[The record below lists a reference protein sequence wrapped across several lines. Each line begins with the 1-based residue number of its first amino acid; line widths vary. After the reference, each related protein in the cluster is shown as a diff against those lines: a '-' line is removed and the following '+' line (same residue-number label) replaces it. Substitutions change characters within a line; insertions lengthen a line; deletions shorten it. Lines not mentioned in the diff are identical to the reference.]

1 MPSFVNPIH
10 TNANAL
16 NSGTKNEVKDTK
28 NAPKSASKDFNKILN
43 QKISKDK
50 TAPKE
55 NPNALKATPKD
66 AKEDAK
72 ELEKTPTPHHQHA
85 QNLAKDQQAPTLKD
99 LLNHKKTTASH
110 EAQHETHEPTLKD
123 LLNHKKTT
131 ASHEAQHETHEMH
144 ETNPKTPNETL
155 NKNEKKPNGVASN
168 AHQANLTNK
177 NPLTPT
183 NHANNAIKNPTAP
196 THNAKEPKTLKDIH
210 ALSQKHDL
218 NASNIQV
225 GTPLEKKETPLNA
238 SDQLALKTT
247 QTSINHTLAKNDSK
261 NTANLSSVLQSL
273 EKKESHNKERTTPPS
288 NEKKTPPLREAL
300 QMNAIKRD
308 KTLSKKKPEKTPT
321 KTQTTAATPENAP
334 KIPLKTPPLMPLIGA
349 NPPNDNAPTPL
360 EKEEKAKEVS
370 ENKEKTKESNNSA
383 QSAQNAQASDKTSE
397 NKSAAPKETIKH
409 FTQQLKQEI
418 QEYKPPMSR
427 ISMDLFPK
435 ELGKVEVTIQK
446 VGKNLKVSVISHN
459 NSLQTFLDNQ
469 QDLKNSLNALGFE
482 GVDLSFSQD
491 SSKEQPK
498 EPLREPFKEQ
508 ESTPLKENALKS
520 YQENTDNENKE
531 TSMQITLYA

>member
-1 MPSFVNPIH
+1 MPSPVNPLH

-16 NSGTKNEVKDTK
+16 NGGAKNEVKDAK
-28 NAPKSASKDFNKILN
+28 NAPKSASKDFSKILN

-66 AKEDAK
+66 AKA
-72 ELEKTPTPHHQHA
+72 LEKTPTLPHQHA
-85 QNLAKDQQAPTLKD
+85 QNSAKNQQAPTLKNW
-99 LLNHKKTTASH
+99 LNHKTAPHKSQH
-110 EAQHETHEPTLKD
+110 EAQHETHE
-123 LLNHKKTT
+123 
-131 ASHEAQHETHEMH
+131 AFETD
-144 ETNPKTPNETL
+144 PKNPNETL
-155 NKNEKKPNGVASN
+155 NKNEKKPNEVASN
-168 AHQANLTNK
+168 AHQTNLPNK
-177 NPLTPT
+177 NPITP
-183 NHANNAIKNPTAP
+183 NHANNAIKNPTTP
-196 THNAKEPKTLKDIH
+196 THNAKDPKTLKDIQT
-210 ALSQKHDL
+210 LSQKHDL
-218 NASNIQV
+218 NASNIQAAAL
-225 GTPLEKKETPLNA
+225 LEKKETPLST
-238 SDQLALKTT
+238 SDHLALKAT
-247 QTSINHTLAKNDSK
+247 QTPTNHTLAKNDTK

-273 EKKESHNKERTTPPS
+273 EKKEPLNKEHANPQN
-288 NEKKTPPLREAL
+288 NEKKTPPLKEAL

-321 KTQTTAATPENAP
+321 KTQAKNQTTAPSATPENAP

-349 NPPNDNAPTPL
+349 NPPNDNIPTPL
-360 EKEEKAKEVS
+360 EKEEKTKEIS
-370 ENKEKTKESNNSA
+370 DNKEKAKETSNSV
-383 QSAQNAQASDKTSE
+383 QSAQNTQASDKTSD
-397 NKSAAPKETIKH
+397 NKSTAPKETIKH

-418 QEYKPPMSR
+418 QEYKPPMSK

-491 SSKEQPK
+491 SSKEQQAPK
-498 EPLREPFKEQ
+498 DQPKEPFKEQ
-508 ESTPLKENALKS
+508 ELTPLKESALKS
-520 YQENTDNENKE
+520 YQENTDHENQE

>member
-1 MPSFVNPIH
+1 MPSPVNPIH

-16 NSGTKNEVKDTK
+16 NSGAKNEVKDAK
-28 NAPKSASKDFNKILN
+28 NAPKSASKDFSKILN

-72 ELEKTPTPHHQHA
+72 TLEKTPTLPHQHA
-85 QNLAKDQQAPTLKD
+85 QNPAKDQQAPTLKD
-99 LLNHKKTTASH
+99 WLNHQKTTASH
-110 EAQHETHEPTLKD
+110 ETQHETHEA
-123 LLNHKKTT
+123 N
-131 ASHEAQHETHEMH
+131 

-155 NKNEKKPNGVASN
+155 NKNEKKPNEVISN
-168 AHQANLTNK
+168 AHQTNLPNK

-183 NHANNAIKNPTAP
+183 NHANNAIKTSTTP
-196 THNAKEPKTLKDIH
+196 THNAKEPKTLKDIQ

-218 NASNIQV
+218 NASNIQAAT
-225 GTPLEKKETPLNA
+225 TPENKTPLNA
-238 SDQLALKTT
+238 SDQFALKTT
-247 QTSINHTLAKNDSK
+247 QTPINNTLAKNDAK

-273 EKKESHNKERTTPPS
+273 EKKDPHNKEHANPLN
-288 NEKKTPPLREAL
+288 NEKKTPPLKEAL

-308 KTLSKKKPEKTPT
+308 KTLSKKKLE
-321 KTQTTAATPENAP
+321 KTQTKAQTTAPNATPKNPP

-360 EKEEKAKEVS
+360 EKEEKTKEAS
-370 ENKEKTKESNNSA
+370 ENKEKTKESTNST
-383 QSAQNAQASDKTSE
+383 QSAQNAQSSDKTSD
-397 NKSAAPKETIKH
+397 NKSVTPKETIKH

-498 EPLREPFKEQ
+498 EQLREPFKEQ
-508 ESTPLKENALKS
+508 ELTPLKENALKS
-520 YQENTDNENKE
+520 YQENTDNENQE

>member
-1 MPSFVNPIH
+1 MPSPVNPLH

-16 NSGTKNEVKDTK
+16 NSGAKNEVKDAK
-28 NAPKSASKDFNKILN
+28 NAPKSASKDFSKILN

-50 TAPKE
+50 TASKE
-55 NPNALKATPKD
+55 SPNHSALKATPKD
-66 AKEDAK
+66 AKA
-72 ELEKTPTPHHQHA
+72 LEKIPTLPHQHA

-99 LLNHKKTTASH
+99 WLNHKTAPHKSQH
-110 EAQHETHEPTLKD
+110 EAQHETHEA
-123 LLNHKKTT
+123 N
-131 ASHEAQHETHEMH
+131 
-144 ETNPKTPNETL
+144 ETNPKIPNETL
-155 NKNEKKPNGVASN
+155 NKNEKKPNGVTSN
-168 AHQANLTNK
+168 AHQTNLASK

-183 NHANNAIKNPTAP
+183 NHANNAIKNPTTP
-196 THNAKEPKTLKDIH
+196 THNAKESKTLKDIQT
-210 ALSQKHDL
+210 LSQKHDL
-218 NASNIQV
+218 NASNIQATT
-225 GTPLEKKETPLNA
+225 TPENKTPLNA
-238 SDQLALKTT
+238 SDHLALKTT
-247 QTSINHTLAKNDSK
+247 QTSINHTLAKNDAK

-273 EKKESHNKERTTPPS
+273 EKKEPPNKERANPLN
-288 NEKKTPPLREAL
+288 NEKKTPPLKEAL
-300 QMNAIKRD
+300 PMNAIKRD
-308 KTLSKKKPEKTPT
+308 KTLSKKKPEKA
-321 KTQTTAATPENAP
+321 QTTAQTTAPSIAPENAP

-349 NPPNDNAPTPL
+349 NPPPNDNPPTLL
-360 EKEEKAKEVS
+360 EKEETTKEAS
-370 ENKEKTKESNNSA
+370 DNKEKTKETNNSA

-397 NKSAAPKETIKH
+397 NKSIAPKETIKH

-435 ELGKVEVTIQK
+435 ELGKVEVIIQK

-491 SSKEQPK
+491 SSKEQQAPK
-498 EPLREPFKEQ
+498 EQLREPFKEQ
-508 ESTPLKENALKS
+508 ESSPLKENALKS
-520 YQENTDNENKE
+520 YQENTDHENQE

>member
-1 MPSFVNPIH
+1 MPSLVNPIH

-16 NSGTKNEVKDTK
+16 NSGAKNEVKDTK
-28 NAPKSASKDFNKILN
+28 NAPKSASKDFSKILN

-50 TAPKE
+50 TTPKE
-55 NPNALKATPKD
+55 NPSALKDVPKD
-66 AKEDAK
+66 AKA
-72 ELEKTPTPHHQHA
+72 LEKTPTLNHQHA

-99 LLNHKKTTASH
+99 LLNHQKTTAEH
-110 EAQHETHEPTLKD
+110 ETQHETHEA
-123 LLNHKKTT
+123 N
-131 ASHEAQHETHEMH
+131 

-155 NKNEKKPNGVASN
+155 NKNEKKPNEVASN
-168 AHQANLTNK
+168 AHQTNLPNK
-177 NPLTPT
+177 NPITPT
-183 NHANNAIKNPTAP
+183 NRANNANTTQKPTTP
-196 THNAKEPKTLKDIH
+196 THNAKDPKTLKDIQT
-210 ALSQKHDL
+210 LSQKHDL
-218 NASNIQV
+218 NASNIQAAT
-225 GTPLEKKETPLNA
+225 TPENKNPLNA

-247 QTSINHTLAKNDSK
+247 QTPINHTLAKNDAK

-273 EKKESHNKERTTPPS
+273 EKKEPQNKEHTNPPN
-288 NEKKTPPLREAL
+288 NEKKTPPLKEAL

-308 KTLSKKKPEKTPT
+308 KTLSKKKSEKTPT
-321 KTQTTAATPENAP
+321 KAQTTAPSIAPENAP

-360 EKEEKAKEVS
+360 EKEETTKEAS
-370 ENKEKTKESNNSA
+370 DNKEKTKESTNSA
-383 QSAQNAQASDKTSE
+383 QSAQNAQASDKASE
-397 NKSAAPKETIKH
+397 NKSVTPKETIKH

-435 ELGKVEVTIQK
+435 ELGKVEVIIQK

-498 EPLREPFKEQ
+498 EPFKEPFKEQ
-508 ESTPLKENALKS
+508 ELTPLKENALKS

>member
-1 MPSFVNPIH
+1 MPSPINPIH
-10 TNANAL
+10 TNASANANASTL
-16 NSGTKNEVKDTK
+16 INSGAKNEDTK
-28 NAPKSASKDFNKILN
+28 NAPKSASKDFSKILN

-55 NPNALKATPKD
+55 NPNALKATPKN
-66 AKEDAK
+66 AKA
-72 ELEKTPTPHHQHA
+72 LEKTPTPQPPHA
-85 QNLAKDQQAPTLKD
+85 QNPAKDQQAPTLKD
-99 LLNHKKTTASH
+99 LLNHQKTIASH
-110 EAQHETHEPTLKD
+110 EYQHEK
-123 LLNHKKTT
+123 N
-131 ASHEAQHETHEMH
+131 H

-155 NKNEKKPNGVASN
+155 NKNEKKPNEVTSS
-168 AHQANLTNK
+168 AHQTNLTNK

-183 NHANNAIKNPTAP
+183 NHANNDIKTPTAP
-196 THNAKEPKTLKDIH
+196 THNAKESKTLKDIKT
-210 ALSQKHDL
+210 LSQKHDL
-218 NASNIQV
+218 NASNIQATT
-225 GTPLEKKETPLNA
+225 TPENKTPLNA
-238 SDQLALKTT
+238 SDHLALKTT
-247 QTSINHTLAKNDSK
+247 QTPTNHTLAKNDAK

-273 EKKESHNKERTTPPS
+273 EKKESPNKEHTIPPN
-288 NEKKTPPLREAL
+288 NEKKTPPLKEAL

-308 KTLSKKKPEKTPT
+308 KTLSKKKPEKTPIHA
-321 KTQTTAATPENAP
+321 KTQTTAPSVAPENAP

-349 NPPNDNAPTPL
+349 NPPPNDNIPTLL
-360 EKEEKAKEVS
+360 EKEETTKEAS
-370 ENKEKTKESNNSA
+370 DNKEKTKESNNST

-397 NKSAAPKETIKH
+397 NKSTAPKETIKH

-435 ELGKVEVTIQK
+435 ELGKVEVVIQK

-491 SSKEQPK
+491 SSKEQQAPK
-498 EPLREPFKEQ
+498 DQPKEPFKEQ
-508 ESTPLKENALKS
+508 ELTPLKENALKS
-520 YQENTDNENKE
+520 YQENTDNDNQE

>member
-1 MPSFVNPIH
+1 MPSPINPIH
-10 TNANAL
+10 TSTNAL
-16 NSGTKNEVKDTK
+16 NSGAKNEDTK
-28 NAPKSASKDFNKILN
+28 NAPKSASKDFSKILN

-55 NPNALKATPKD
+55 NPSALKATPKNSKEG
-66 AKEDAK
+66 AKENAK
-72 ELEKTPTPHHQHA
+72 VLEKTPTPHHQHA
-85 QNLAKDQQAPTLKD
+85 QNPAKDQQAPLKD
-99 LLNHKKTTASH
+99 WLNHKKTTASH
-110 EAQHETHEPTLKD
+110 EAQHETHE
-123 LLNHKKTT
+123 
-131 ASHEAQHETHEMH
+131 H

-155 NKNEKKPNGVASN
+155 NKNEKKPNRVTSN
-168 AHQANLTNK
+168 AHQTNLTNK

-183 NHANNAIKNPTAP
+183 NHANNAIKNPTTP
-196 THNAKEPKTLKDIH
+196 THNAKEPKTLKDIQT
-210 ALSQKHDL
+210 LSQKHDL
-218 NASNIQV
+218 NANNIQATT
-225 GTPLEKKETPLNA
+225 TPENKTPLNA

-247 QTSINHTLAKNDSK
+247 QTPINHTLAKNDAK

-273 EKKESHNKERTTPPS
+273 EKKESHNKEHATPS
-288 NEKKTPPLREAL
+288 HNEKKTPPLKEAL
-300 QMNAIKRD
+300 EMNAIKRD
-308 KTLSKKKPEKTPT
+308 KTLSKKKSEKTPT
-321 KTQTTAATPENAP
+321 KAQTTAPSIVPENAP

-349 NPPNDNAPTPL
+349 NPPPNDNPPTLL
-360 EKEEKAKEVS
+360 EKEEKTQEIS
-370 ENKEKTKESNNSA
+370 DNKEKTKESSNST

-397 NKSAAPKETIKH
+397 NKSVTPKETIKH

-435 ELGKVEVTIQK
+435 ELGKVEVIIQK

-498 EPLREPFKEQ
+498 EQPRELFKEQ

-520 YQENTDNENKE
+520 YQENTDHENQE

>member
-1 MPSFVNPIH
+1 MPSPVNPIH

-16 NSGTKNEVKDTK
+16 NSGAKNEDTK
-28 NAPKSASKDFNKILN
+28 NAPKSASKDFSKILN

-55 NPNALKATPKD
+55 SPNPNALKATPKD

-72 ELEKTPTPHHQHA
+72 ALEKTLPHQHA
-85 QNLAKDQQAPTLKD
+85 QNPAKNQQAPTLKD
-99 LLNHKKTTASH
+99 WLNPKTTAPH
-110 EAQHETHEPTLKD
+110 EAQ
-123 LLNHKKTT
+123 
-131 ASHEAQHETHEMH
+131 H

-155 NKNEKKPNGVASN
+155 NKNEKKPNEVTSN
-168 AHQANLTNK
+168 AHQTNLPNK
-177 NPLTPT
+177 NPITPT
-183 NHANNAIKNPTAP
+183 NHANNAIKTPTAP
-196 THNAKEPKTLKDIH
+196 THNAKDPKTLKDIQT
-210 ALSQKHDL
+210 LSQKHDL
-218 NASNIQV
+218 NANNIQAAT
-225 GTPLEKKETPLNA
+225 TPENKTPLNA
-238 SDQLALKTT
+238 SDHLALKTT
-247 QTSINHTLAKNDSK
+247 QTPINHTLAKNDAK

-273 EKKESHNKERTTPPS
+273 EKKEPHNKEHATPQN
-288 NEKKTPPLREAL
+288 NEKKTPPLKEAL

-321 KTQTTAATPENAP
+321 KTQITAPSIAPENAP
-334 KIPLKTPPLMPLIGA
+334 KISLKTPPLMPLIGA
-349 NPPNDNAPTPL
+349 NPPPNDNIPTPL
-360 EKEEKAKEVS
+360 EKEETTKEAS
-370 ENKEKTKESNNSA
+370 DNKEKTKESSNSA
-383 QSAQNAQASDKTSE
+383 QNAQNAQASDKTSE
-397 NKSAAPKETIKH
+397 NKSIAPKETIKH

-418 QEYKPPMSR
+418 QEYKPPMSK

-435 ELGKVEVTIQK
+435 ELGKVEVIIQK

-491 SSKEQPK
+491 SSKEQQAPK
-498 EPLREPFKEQ
+498 DQPKEPFKEQ
-508 ESTPLKENALKS
+508 ELTPLKENALKS
-520 YQENTDNENKE
+520 YQENTDNEHKE

>member
-1 MPSFVNPIH
+1 MPSPINPIH
-10 TNANAL
+10 TNASANANAL
-16 NSGTKNEVKDTK
+16 NSGAKKEDTK
-28 NAPKSASKDFNKILN
+28 NAPKSTSKDFSKILN

-55 NPNALKATPKD
+55 DPNALKATPKD
-66 AKEDAK
+66 AKA
-72 ELEKTPTPHHQHA
+72 LEKTPTLQPQHA
-85 QNLAKDQQAPTLKD
+85 QNPAKDQQAPTLKD
-99 LLNHKKTTASH
+99 WLNHQKTTASH
-110 EAQHETHEPTLKD
+110 EAQHEK
-123 LLNHKKTT
+123 N
-131 ASHEAQHETHEMH
+131 H

-155 NKNEKKPNGVASN
+155 NKNEKKPNGVTSN

-177 NPLTPT
+177 NPITPT

-196 THNAKEPKTLKDIH
+196 TDTKKEPKTLKDIQT
-210 ALSQKHDL
+210 LSQKHDL
-218 NASNIQV
+218 NASNIQAA
-225 GTPLEKKETPLNA
+225 TILENKTPLNA

-247 QTSINHTLAKNDSK
+247 QTSINHTLAKNDAK

-273 EKKESHNKERTTPPS
+273 DKKEPHNKEHTIPQN
-288 NEKKTPPLREAL
+288 NEKKTPPLKEAL

-308 KTLSKKKPEKTPT
+308 KTLSKKKPEKTQT
-321 KTQTTAATPENAP
+321 KTQTTAPSIAPENAL

-349 NPPNDNAPTPL
+349 NPPPNDNAPTPL
-360 EKEEKAKEVS
+360 EKEETTKEAS
-370 ENKEKTKESNNSA
+370 DNKEKTKESSNSA
-383 QSAQNAQASDKTSE
+383 QNAQNAQASDKTSE
-397 NKSAAPKETIKH
+397 NKSVTPKETIKH

-435 ELGKVEVTIQK
+435 ELGKVEVVIQK

-491 SSKEQPK
+491 SSKEQEK
-498 EPLREPFKEQ
+498 EQLRELFKEQ

-520 YQENTDNENKE
+520 YQENTDNEHKE

>member
-1 MPSFVNPIH
+1 MPSPVNPIH

-16 NSGTKNEVKDTK
+16 NSGAKNEVKDAK
-28 NAPKSASKDFNKILN
+28 NAPKSASKDFSKILN

-55 NPNALKATPKD
+55 NPNALKATPQD
-66 AKEDAK
+66 AKENAK
-72 ELEKTPTPHHQHA
+72 ALEKTPTLNHQHA
-85 QNLAKDQQAPTLKD
+85 QNPAKDQQAPTLKD
-99 LLNHKKTTASH
+99 WLNHKKTTASH
-110 EAQHETHEPTLKD
+110 EAQHETHEA
-123 LLNHKKTT
+123 N
-131 ASHEAQHETHEMH
+131 

-155 NKNEKKPNGVASN
+155 NKNGKKPNEVTSS
-168 AHQANLTNK
+168 AHQTNLPNK
-177 NPLTPT
+177 NPITP
-183 NHANNAIKNPTAP
+183 NHANNTIKTQTTP
-196 THNAKEPKTLKDIH
+196 THNAKDPKTLKDIQT
-210 ALSQKHDL
+210 LSQRHDL
-218 NASNIQV
+218 NASNIQAAT
-225 GTPLEKKETPLNA
+225 TPENKNPLNA

-247 QTSINHTLAKNDSK
+247 QTPTNHTLAKNDAK

-273 EKKESHNKERTTPPS
+273 EKKESPNKEHATPS
-288 NEKKTPPLREAL
+288 HNEKKTPPLKEAL
-300 QMNAIKRD
+300 EMNAIKRD
-308 KTLSKKKPEKTPT
+308 KTLSKKKSEKTPT
-321 KTQTTAATPENAP
+321 KTQTTAPSITPENAP

-349 NPPNDNAPTPL
+349 NPPPNDNIPTPL
-360 EKEEKAKEVS
+360 EKEEKTQEIS
-370 ENKEKTKESNNSA
+370 ENKEKTKETNS
-383 QSAQNAQASDKTSE
+383 SAQNAQNTQASDKTSE
-397 NKSAAPKETIKH
+397 NKSVTPKETIKH

-435 ELGKVEVTIQK
+435 ELGKVEVIIQK

-498 EPLREPFKEQ
+498 EQLRELFKEQ

-520 YQENTDNENKE
+520 YQENTDNENQE

>member
-1 MPSFVNPIH
+1 MPSPINPIH

-16 NSGTKNEVKDTK
+16 NSGAKNEVKDTK
-28 NAPKSASKDFNKILN
+28 NAPKSASKDFSKILN

-50 TAPKE
+50 TASKE
-55 NPNALKATPKD
+55 NPSTLKAMPKD
-66 AKEDAK
+66 AKA
-72 ELEKTPTPHHQHA
+72 LEKTPTLNHQHA

-99 LLNHKKTTASH
+99 LLNHPKTHPTA
-110 EAQHETHEPTLKD
+110 EHETHEA
-123 LLNHKKTT
+123 N
-131 ASHEAQHETHEMH
+131 

-155 NKNEKKPNGVASN
+155 NKNEKKPNEALSN
-168 AHQANLTNK
+168 AHQTNLPNK
-177 NPLTPT
+177 NPITPT
-183 NHANNAIKNPTAP
+183 NHTNNANKTPTTP
-196 THNAKEPKTLKDIH
+196 THNAKDPKTLKDIQT
-210 ALSQKHDL
+210 LSQKHDL
-218 NASNIQV
+218 NASNIQAAAL
-225 GTPLEKKETPLNA
+225 LEKKETPLSA

-247 QTSINHTLAKNDSK
+247 QASINHTLAKNDAK

-273 EKKESHNKERTTPPS
+273 EKKEPQNKERANPQNS
-288 NEKKTPPLREAL
+288 EKKTPPLKEAL

-308 KTLSKKKPEKTPT
+308 KTLSKKNSEKTPT
-321 KTQTTAATPENAP
+321 HAKTQTTALSVAPENAP

-349 NPPNDNAPTPL
+349 NPPPNNNAPTPL
-360 EKEEKAKEVS
+360 EKEEKTKEIS
-370 ENKEKTKESNNSA
+370 DNKEKAKETNNSA
-383 QSAQNAQASDKTSE
+383 QSVQNTQASDKTSD
-397 NKSAAPKETIKH
+397 NKSIAPKETIKH
-409 FTQQLKQEI
+409 FAQQLKQEI

-491 SSKEQPK
+491 SSKEQQAPK
-498 EPLREPFKEQ
+498 DQPKEPFKEQ
-508 ESTPLKENALKS
+508 ELTPLKESVLKS
-520 YQENTDNENKE
+520 YQENTDHENQE

>member
-10 TNANAL
+10 TNANANASTL
-16 NSGTKNEVKDTK
+16 INSGAKNEVKDTK
-28 NAPKSASKDFNKILN
+28 NAPKSASKDFSKILN

-50 TAPKE
+50 SAPKE
-55 NPNALKATPKD
+55 NPSALKATPK
-66 AKEDAK
+66 DAK

-110 EAQHETHEPTLKD
+110 EAQHEI
-123 LLNHKKTT
+123 HKN
-131 ASHEAQHETHEMH
+131 H

-155 NKNEKKPNGVASN
+155 NKNEKKPNGVTSN
-168 AHQANLTNK
+168 AHQTNLTNK

-183 NHANNAIKNPTAP
+183 NHANHAIKNPTAP
-196 THNAKEPKTLKDIH
+196 IHNAKEPKTLKDIH

-273 EKKESHNKERTTPPS
+273 EKKEPQNKERATPPS

-321 KTQTTAATPENAP
+321 KTQTTAQAATPENAP

-349 NPPNDNAPTPL
+349 NPPNDNAPTLL
-360 EKEEKAKEVS
+360 EKEEKTKEVS
-370 ENKEKTKESNNSA
+370 ENKEKTKESTNST
-383 QSAQNAQASDKTSE
+383 QSAQNTQASDKTSE

-498 EPLREPFKEQ
+498 EQLRESFKEQ

-520 YQENTDNENKE
+520 YQENTDSENKE

>member
-1 MPSFVNPIH
+1 MPSPINPIH
-10 TNANAL
+10 TNANTNAL
-16 NSGTKNEVKDTK
+16 NSGAKNEVKEAK
-28 NAPKSASKDFNKILN
+28 NAPKSASKDFSEILN

-50 TAPKE
+50 SAPKE
-55 NPNALKATPKD
+55 NPNALKATPKNSKEG
-66 AKEDAK
+66 AKA
-72 ELEKTPTPHHQHA
+72 LEKTPTPHHQHA
-85 QNLAKDQQAPTLKD
+85 QNPAKDQQAPTLKD

-110 EAQHETHEPTLKD
+110 EAQHETHE
-123 LLNHKKTT
+123 N
-131 ASHEAQHETHEMH
+131 H

-155 NKNEKKPNGVASN
+155 SKNEKKPNGVISS

-196 THNAKEPKTLKDIH
+196 THNAKEPKTLKDIQT
-210 ALSQKHDL
+210 LSQKHDL
-218 NASNIQV
+218 NASNIQATT
-225 GTPLEKKETPLNA
+225 TPENKTPLNA
-238 SDQLALKTT
+238 SDQLALNTT
-247 QTSINHTLAKNDSK
+247 QTSINHTLAKNDAK

-308 KTLSKKKPEKTPT
+308 KTLSRKKPEKTPT
-321 KTQTTAATPENAP
+321 KTQTTAQAVTPENAP

-349 NPPNDNAPTPL
+349 NPPNDNTPTLL

-370 ENKEKTKESNNSA
+370 ENKEKTKESTNST
-383 QSAQNAQASDKTSE
+383 QNAQNTQASDKASE

-498 EPLREPFKEQ
+498 EQLKEPFKEQ

-520 YQENTDNENKE
+520 YQENTDSENKE

>member
-1 MPSFVNPIH
+1 MPSPINPIH
-10 TNANAL
+10 TNANASAL
-16 NSGTKNEVKDTK
+16 NSGAKNEVKDTK
-28 NAPKSASKDFNKILN
+28 NAPKSASKDFSKILN

-55 NPNALKATPKD
+55 NSNALKATPKD
-66 AKEDAK
+66 AKENAK

-85 QNLAKDQQAPTLKD
+85 QNLVKDQQAPTLKD

-110 EAQHETHEPTLKD
+110 EAQHEI
-123 LLNHKKTT
+123 HKN
-131 ASHEAQHETHEMH
+131 H

-155 NKNEKKPNGVASN
+155 NKNEKKPNGVISS

-183 NHANNAIKNPTAP
+183 NHAIKNPTAP
-196 THNAKEPKTLKDIH
+196 THNAKESKTLKDIQT
-210 ALSQKHDL
+210 LSQKHDL
-218 NASNIQV
+218 NASNIQA
-225 GTPLEKKETPLNA
+225 TAPLEKKETPLSA
-238 SDQLALKTT
+238 SNQLALKTT

-308 KTLSKKKPEKTPT
+308 KTLSKKKSEKTPIHA
-321 KTQTTAATPENAP
+321 KAQTTAQAATPENAP
-334 KIPLKTPPLMPLIGA
+334 KIPLKTPPLMPLIGV

-360 EKEEKAKEVS
+360 EKEEKTKEVS
-370 ENKEKTKESNNSA
+370 ENKEKTKESTNSA
-383 QSAQNAQASDKTSE
+383 QSAQNAQASDKASE

-498 EPLREPFKEQ
+498 EQLREPFKEQ

>member
-1 MPSFVNPIH
+1 MPSPVNPIH
-10 TNANAL
+10 TNASANASTL
-16 NSGTKNEVKDTK
+16 IINSGAKNEDTK
-28 NAPKSASKDFNKILN
+28 NAPKSASKDFSKILN

-55 NPNALKATPKD
+55 NPNALKATPKNSKEG

-72 ELEKTPTPHHQHA
+72 ALEKTPTLPHQHA

-110 EAQHETHEPTLKD
+110 EAQHE
-123 LLNHKKTT
+123 N
-131 ASHEAQHETHEMH
+131 H

-155 NKNEKKPNGVASN
+155 NKNEKKPNGVTSN
-168 AHQANLTNK
+168 AHQTNLTNK
-177 NPLTPT
+177 NPITPT
-183 NHANNAIKNPTAP
+183 NHAIKNPTTP
-196 THNAKEPKTLKDIH
+196 THNAKESKTLKDIQT
-210 ALSQKHDL
+210 LSQKHDL
-218 NASNIQV
+218 NASNIQA
-225 GTPLEKKETPLNA
+225 TAPLEKKETPLNA
-238 SDQLALKTT
+238 GDQLALKTT
-247 QTSINHTLAKNDSK
+247 QTPINNTLAKNDAK

-273 EKKESHNKERTTPPS
+273 EKKESPNKEHANPLN
-288 NEKKTPPLREAL
+288 NEKKTPPLKEAL

-308 KTLSKKKPEKTPT
+308 KTLSKRKSEKTPIHA
-321 KTQTTAATPENAP
+321 KAQTTAPSIAPENAP
-334 KIPLKTPPLMPLIGA
+334 KIPLKTPPLMPLTGA
-349 NPPNDNAPTPL
+349 NPPPNDNSPTPL
-360 EKEEKAKEVS
+360 EREETTKEAS
-370 ENKEKTKESNNSA
+370 DNKEKTKESNNSA

-397 NKSAAPKETIKH
+397 NKSVTPKETIKH

-435 ELGKVEVTIQK
+435 ELGKVEVIIQK

-491 SSKEQPK
+491 SSKEQQAPKDQPK
-498 EPLREPFKEQ
+498 ELFKEQ
-508 ESTPLKENALKS
+508 ESSPLKENALKS
-520 YQENTDNENKE
+520 YQENTDHENQE

>member
-1 MPSFVNPIH
+1 MPSPINPIH
-10 TNANAL
+10 TNASANTNAL
-16 NSGTKNEVKDTK
+16 NSGAKNEDTK
-28 NAPKSASKDFNKILN
+28 NAPKSASKDFSKILN

-50 TAPKE
+50 TASKE
-55 NPNALKATPKD
+55 DPNALKATPKGTK
-66 AKEDAK
+66 A
-72 ELEKTPTPHHQHA
+72 LEKTSTPHPQHA
-85 QNLAKDQQAPTLKD
+85 QNPAKDQQAPTLKD

-110 EAQHETHEPTLKD
+110 EAQHE
-123 LLNHKKTT
+123 N
-131 ASHEAQHETHEMH
+131 H

-155 NKNEKKPNGVASN
+155 NKNEKKPNGVTSN
-168 AHQANLTNK
+168 AHQENSTHK

-196 THNAKEPKTLKDIH
+196 THNAKEPKTLKDIQT
-210 ALSQKHDL
+210 LSQKHDL
-218 NASNIQV
+218 NASNIQA
-225 GTPLEKKETPLNA
+225 TAPLEKKETPLNA

-273 EKKESHNKERTTPPS
+273 EKKDPLSKERATPPN
-288 NEKKTPPLREAL
+288 NEKKTPPLKEAL
-300 QMNAIKRD
+300 PMNAIKRD

-321 KTQTTAATPENAP
+321 KTQTTAPSIAPENAP

-349 NPPNDNAPTPL
+349 NPPPNDNAPTPL
-360 EKEEKAKEVS
+360 EKEEKTKEIS
-370 ENKEKTKESNNSA
+370 ENKEKTKESSNST

-397 NKSAAPKETIKH
+397 NKSVTPKETIKH

-435 ELGKVEVTIQK
+435 ELGKVEVIIQK

-498 EPLREPFKEQ
+498 EPFKESFKEQ
-508 ESTPLKENALKS
+508 ELTPLKENALKS
-520 YQENTDNENKE
+520 YQENTDNESKE

>member
-1 MPSFVNPIH
+1 MPSPVNPIH

-16 NSGTKNEVKDTK
+16 NSGAKNEVKDAK
-28 NAPKSASKDFNKILN
+28 NAPKSASKDFSKILN

-55 NPNALKATPKD
+55 DPNALKATPKD
-66 AKEDAK
+66 AKENAK
-72 ELEKTPTPHHQHA
+72 ALEKSPTLPHQHA

-99 LLNHKKTTASH
+99 LLNHQKTTASH
-110 EAQHETHEPTLKD
+110 EAQHETHEA
-123 LLNHKKTT
+123 N
-131 ASHEAQHETHEMH
+131 

-155 NKNEKKPNGVASN
+155 NKNEKKPNEVTSN
-168 AHQANLTNK
+168 AHQENSTHK
-177 NPLTPT
+177 NPLTPA
-183 NHANNAIKNPTAP
+183 NRANNAIKNPTAP
-196 THNAKEPKTLKDIH
+196 THNAKEPKTLKDIQT
-210 ALSQKHDL
+210 LSQKHDL
-218 NASNIQV
+218 NASNIQA
-225 GTPLEKKETPLNA
+225 TAPLEKKETPLNA

-247 QTSINHTLAKNDSK
+247 QTPTNHTPAKNDAK

-273 EKKESHNKERTTPPS
+273 EKKEPHNKEHATPPN
-288 NEKKTPPLREAL
+288 NEKKTPPLKEAL

-321 KTQTTAATPENAP
+321 KTQTTAPSATPENAP

-349 NPPNDNAPTPL
+349 NPPNDNPPTPL
-360 EKEEKAKEVS
+360 EKEETTKEAS
-370 ENKEKTKESNNSA
+370 DNKEKTKEANNSA
-383 QSAQNAQASDKTSE
+383 QSVQNAQASDKTSE
-397 NKSAAPKETIKH
+397 NKSVTPKETIKH

-418 QEYKPPMSR
+418 QEYKPPMSK

-435 ELGKVEVTIQK
+435 ELGKVEVVIQK
-446 VGKNLKVSVISHN
+446 VGKNLKVSVVSHN

-498 EPLREPFKEQ
+498 ESFKEPFKEQ
-508 ESTPLKENALKS
+508 ELTPLKENALKS
-520 YQENTDNENKE
+520 YQENTDNENQE

>member
-10 TNANAL
+10 TNANANASTL
-16 NSGTKNEVKDTK
+16 INNGAKNEVKDAK
-28 NAPKSASKDFNKILN
+28 NAPKSASKDFSKILN

-55 NPNALKATPKD
+55 DSNASKVTPKD
-66 AKEDAK
+66 AKT
-72 ELEKTPTPHHQHA
+72 LEKTPTLPHQHA

-99 LLNHKKTTASH
+99 WLNHKKTTASH
-110 EAQHETHEPTLKD
+110 EAQHEI
-123 LLNHKKTT
+123 HKN
-131 ASHEAQHETHEMH
+131 H

-168 AHQANLTNK
+168 THQTNLTNK

-183 NHANNAIKNPTAP
+183 NHAIKNPTAP
-196 THNAKEPKTLKDIH
+196 THNAKEPKTLKDIQT
-210 ALSQKHDL
+210 LSQRHDL
-218 NASNIQV
+218 NASNIQAAT
-225 GTPLEKKETPLNA
+225 TPENKNPLNA
-238 SDQLALKTT
+238 SDHLALKTT
-247 QTSINHTLAKNDSK
+247 QTPTNHTLAKNDAK

-273 EKKESHNKERTTPPS
+273 EKKESHNKERATPSS

-321 KTQTTAATPENAP
+321 KIQTTAPSTTPENAL

-360 EKEEKAKEVS
+360 EKEEKTKEIS
-370 ENKEKTKESNNSA
+370 ENKETTKESTNSA

-397 NKSAAPKETIKH
+397 NKSTAPKETIKH

-418 QEYKPPMSR
+418 QEYKPSMSR

-498 EPLREPFKEQ
+498 EQLREPFKEQ

-520 YQENTDNENKE
+520 YQENTDHENQE

>member
-1 MPSFVNPIH
+1 MPSPVNPIH

-16 NSGTKNEVKDTK
+16 NSGAKNEDTK
-28 NAPKSASKDFNKILN
+28 NAPKSASKDFSKILN

-50 TAPKE
+50 TASKE
-55 NPNALKATPKD
+55 SPNPNALKATPKD
-66 AKEDAK
+66 AKT
-72 ELEKTPTPHHQHA
+72 LEKTPTLPHQHA
-85 QNLAKDQQAPTLKD
+85 QNPAKDQQAPTLKD
-99 LLNHKKTTASH
+99 LLNHPKTHPTAKH
-110 EAQHETHEPTLKD
+110 ETQHETHET
-123 LLNHKKTT
+123 N
-131 ASHEAQHETHEMH
+131 

-155 NKNEKKPNGVASN
+155 NKNEKKPNGVTSN
-168 AHQANLTNK
+168 AHQTNLPNK
-177 NPLTPT
+177 NPITPT
-183 NHANNAIKNPTAP
+183 NHANNANKTPTTP
-196 THNAKEPKTLKDIH
+196 TYNAKEPKTLKDIQT
-210 ALSQKHDL
+210 LSQKHDL
-218 NASNIQV
+218 NASNIQAAT
-225 GTPLEKKETPLNA
+225 TPENKTPLNA
-238 SDQLALKTT
+238 SDHLALKTT
-247 QTSINHTLAKNDSK
+247 QTPTNHTLAKNDAK

-273 EKKESHNKERTTPPS
+273 EKKESHNKEHATPQNS
-288 NEKKTPPLREAL
+288 EKKTPPLKEAL

-308 KTLSKKKPEKTPT
+308 KTLSKKKSEKTQT
-321 KTQTTAATPENAP
+321 KTQTTAPSIAPENAP

-349 NPPNDNAPTPL
+349 NPPNDNPPTPL
-360 EKEEKAKEVS
+360 EKEEKTQEIS
-370 ENKEKTKESNNSA
+370 DNKEKVKETNSSA

-435 ELGKVEVTIQK
+435 ELGKVEVIIQK

-498 EPLREPFKEQ
+498 EQLRELFKEQ

-520 YQENTDNENKE
+520 YQENTDHENQE

>member
-1 MPSFVNPIH
+1 MPSPVNPIH

-16 NSGTKNEVKDTK
+16 NSGAKNEDTK
-28 NAPKSASKDFNKILN
+28 NAPKSASKDFSKILN

-55 NPNALKATPKD
+55 SPNPNALKATPKD

-72 ELEKTPTPHHQHA
+72 ALEKTPTPHHQHA
-85 QNLAKDQQAPTLKD
+85 QNPAKDQQAPTLKD
-99 LLNHKKTTASH
+99 LLNRPKTTASH
-110 EAQHETHEPTLKD
+110 EAQHETHE
-123 LLNHKKTT
+123 
-131 ASHEAQHETHEMH
+131 H

-155 NKNEKKPNGVASN
+155 NKNEKKPNGVTSN
-168 AHQANLTNK
+168 AHQTNLTNK

-183 NHANNAIKNPTAP
+183 NRANHAIKTPTTP
-196 THNAKEPKTLKDIH
+196 THNAKDPKTLKDIQT
-210 ALSQKHDL
+210 LSQKHDL
-218 NASNIQV
+218 NASNIQATT
-225 GTPLEKKETPLNA
+225 TPENKTPLNA
-238 SDQLALKTT
+238 GDQLALKTT
-247 QTSINHTLAKNDSK
+247 QTPINHTLAKNDTK

-273 EKKESHNKERTTPPS
+273 EKKEPQNKEHTNPS
-288 NEKKTPPLREAL
+288 HNEKKTPPLKEAL

-308 KTLSKKKPEKTPT
+308 KTLSKKKPEKTPIHA
-321 KTQTTAATPENAP
+321 KTQTTAPSAMLENAP

-349 NPPNDNAPTPL
+349 NPPNDNPPTLL
-360 EKEEKAKEVS
+360 EKEEKTQEIS
-370 ENKEKTKESNNSA
+370 DNKEKTKESSNSA
-383 QSAQNAQASDKTSE
+383 QSVQNAQASDKTSD
-397 NKSAAPKETIKH
+397 NKSVTPKETIKH

-435 ELGKVEVTIQK
+435 ELGKVEVIIQK

-498 EPLREPFKEQ
+498 EQLRELFKEQ
-508 ESTPLKENALKS
+508 ESSPLKENALKS
-520 YQENTDNENKE
+520 YQENTDHENQE

>member
-1 MPSFVNPIH
+1 MPSPVNPIH
-10 TNANAL
+10 TNASANTSTL
-16 NSGTKNEVKDTK
+16 INSGAKKEDTK
-28 NAPKSASKDFNKILN
+28 NAPKSASKDFSKILN

-55 NPNALKATPKD
+55 NPNALKATPKNSKED

-72 ELEKTPTPHHQHA
+72 TLKTPTLPHQHA
-85 QNLAKDQQAPTLKD
+85 QNSAKDQQAPTLKD
-99 LLNHKKTTASH
+99 WLNHQKTTASH
-110 EAQHETHEPTLKD
+110 ETQHETHEA
-123 LLNHKKTT
+123 N
-131 ASHEAQHETHEMH
+131 

-155 NKNEKKPNGVASN
+155 NKNGKKPNGVTSN
-168 AHQANLTNK
+168 AHQTNLASK
-177 NPLTPT
+177 NPITP
-183 NHANNAIKNPTAP
+183 NHANNAIKNPTTP
-196 THNAKEPKTLKDIH
+196 TDTKKDPKTLKDIQT
-210 ALSQKHDL
+210 LSQKHDL
-218 NASNIQV
+218 NASNIQAAT
-225 GTPLEKKETPLNA
+225 TPENKNPLNA
-238 SDQLALKTT
+238 SDHLALKTT
-247 QTSINHTLAKNDSK
+247 QVPINNTLAKNDAK

-273 EKKESHNKERTTPPS
+273 EKKDLHNKEHATPPN
-288 NEKKTPPLREAL
+288 NEKKTPPLKEAL

-308 KTLSKKKPEKTPT
+308 KTLSKKKSEKTPT
-321 KTQTTAATPENAP
+321 KAQTTAPSIAPENAP

-349 NPPNDNAPTPL
+349 NPPNDNIPTPL
-360 EKEEKAKEVS
+360 EKEETTKEAS
-370 ENKEKTKESNNSA
+370 ENKEKTKETNSSA

-397 NKSAAPKETIKH
+397 NKSVTPKETIKH

-435 ELGKVEVTIQK
+435 ELGKVEVIIQK

-498 EPLREPFKEQ
+498 EQLRESFKEQ
-508 ESTPLKENALKS
+508 ELTPLKENALKS
-520 YQENTDNENKE
+520 YQENTDHENQE

>member
-10 TNANAL
+10 TNASTL
-16 NSGTKNEVKDTK
+16 NSGAKNGVKDTK
-28 NAPKSASKDFNKILN
+28 NAPKSASKDFSKILN

-66 AKEDAK
+66 AKENAK

-85 QNLAKDQQAPTLKD
+85 QNLSKDQQAPTLKD
-99 LLNHKKTTASH
+99 LLNHKKTIASH
-110 EAQHETHEPTLKD
+110 EAQHEI
-123 LLNHKKTT
+123 HKN
-131 ASHEAQHETHEMH
+131 H

-183 NHANNAIKNPTAP
+183 NHAIKNPTAP
-196 THNAKEPKTLKDIH
+196 THNAKDPKTLKDIH

-225 GTPLEKKETPLNA
+225 VAPLEKKETPLNA

-247 QTSINHTLAKNDSK
+247 QTSINHTLTKNDSK

-273 EKKESHNKERTTPPS
+273 EKKESQNKEHATPPH
-288 NEKKTPPLREAL
+288 NEKKTPPLREVL

-321 KTQTTAATPENAP
+321 KTQTTAPSATPENTP
-334 KIPLKTPPLMPLIGA
+334 KIPLKTLPLMPLIGA
-349 NPPNDNAPTPL
+349 NPPNNNAPTPL
-360 EKEEKAKEVS
+360 EKEEKTKEVS
-370 ENKEKTKESNNSA
+370 ENKEKTKESTNST
-383 QSAQNAQASDKTSE
+383 QSAQNTQASDKTSE
-397 NKSAAPKETIKH
+397 NKSTTPKETIKH

-498 EPLREPFKEQ
+498 EQLREPFKEQ
-508 ESTPLKENALKS
+508 ELTPLKENALKS

>member
-1 MPSFVNPIH
+1 MPSPINPIH
-10 TNANAL
+10 TNASANTNAL
-16 NSGTKNEVKDTK
+16 NSGAKNEVKEAK
-28 NAPKSASKDFNKILN
+28 NTPKSASKDFSKILN

-55 NPNALKATPKD
+55 NPSALKASPKD
-66 AKEDAK
+66 AKENAK
-72 ELEKTPTPHHQHA
+72 DLEKTPTPHHQHA
-85 QNLAKDQQAPTLKD
+85 QNPAKDQQAPTLKD

-110 EAQHETHEPTLKD
+110 EAQHEI
-123 LLNHKKTT
+123 HKN
-131 ASHEAQHETHEMH
+131 H

-155 NKNEKKPNGVASN
+155 NKNEKKPNGVTSN
-168 AHQANLTNK
+168 AHQENSTHK

-183 NHANNAIKNPTAP
+183 NHAIKNPTAP
-196 THNAKEPKTLKDIH
+196 THNAKEPKTLKDIQT
-210 ALSQKHDL
+210 LSQKHDL
-218 NASNIQV
+218 NASNIQA
-225 GTPLEKKETPLNA
+225 TAPLEKKETPLNA

-247 QTSINHTLAKNDSK
+247 QTPINHTLAKNDSK

-273 EKKESHNKERTTPPS
+273 EKKESHNKEHATPPN
-288 NEKKTPPLREAL
+288 NEKKTPPLKESL
-300 QMNAIKRD
+300 PLNAIKRD
-308 KTLSKKKPEKTPT
+308 KTLSKKKLEKTPA
-321 KTQTTAATPENAP
+321 KTQTTAQAVTPKNAP

-349 NPPNDNAPTPL
+349 NPPNNNAPTPL
-360 EKEEKAKEVS
+360 EKEEKTKEAS
-370 ENKEKTKESNNSA
+370 DNKEKTKESTNST
-383 QSAQNAQASDKTSE
+383 QNAQNAQASDKTSE

-418 QEYKPPMSR
+418 QEYKPPMSK

-498 EPLREPFKEQ
+498 EQLRELFKEQ
-508 ESTPLKENALKS
+508 ESSPLKENALKS
-520 YQENTDNENKE
+520 YQENTDNENQE

>member
-10 TNANAL
+10 TNANASAL
-16 NSGTKNEVKDTK
+16 NSGAKNEVKDTK
-28 NAPKSASKDFNKILN
+28 NAPKSASKDFSKILN

-55 NPNALKATPKD
+55 NPSVLKATPKD

-72 ELEKTPTPHHQHA
+72 KLEKTPTPHHQHA

-110 EAQHETHEPTLKD
+110 EAQHETHK
-123 LLNHKKTT
+123 
-131 ASHEAQHETHEMH
+131 MH

-155 NKNEKKPNGVASN
+155 NKNEKKPNGVASS

-183 NHANNAIKNPTAP
+183 NNAIKNPAAP
-196 THNAKEPKTLKDIH
+196 TDTKKEPKTLKDIQT
-210 ALSQKHDL
+210 LSQKHDL

-225 GTPLEKKETPLNA
+225 GTPLEKKEIPLNA

-273 EKKESHNKERTTPPS
+273 EKKESHNKEHATPPS

-308 KTLSKKKPEKTPT
+308 KTLSKKNPEKTPT
-321 KTQTTAATPENAP
+321 KTQTTAPSATPENAP

-360 EKEEKAKEVS
+360 EKEEKAKEIS
-370 ENKEKTKESNNSA
+370 ENKEKTKESTNSA
-383 QSAQNAQASDKTSE
+383 QSAQNTQASDKTSE

-498 EPLREPFKEQ
+498 EQLREPFKEQ

>member
-1 MPSFVNPIH
+1 MPSPINPIH

-16 NSGTKNEVKDTK
+16 NSGAKNEVKDTK
-28 NAPKSASKDFNKILN
+28 NAPKNASKDFSKILN

-50 TAPKE
+50 TASKE
-55 NPNALKATPKD
+55 NPLKATPKD
-66 AKEDAK
+66 AKA
-72 ELEKTPTPHHQHA
+72 LEKTPTPHPQHA
-85 QNLAKDQQAPTLKD
+85 QNLAKNQQAPTLKD
-99 LLNHKKTTASH
+99 WLNHKKTAASH
-110 EAQHETHEPTLKD
+110 EAQHETHE
-123 LLNHKKTT
+123 N
-131 ASHEAQHETHEMH
+131 H

-155 NKNEKKPNGVASN
+155 NKNEKKPNGVTSN
-168 AHQANLTNK
+168 AHQANLTHK

-183 NHANNAIKNPTAP
+183 NHANNAIKNPIAP
-196 THNAKEPKTLKDIH
+196 THNAKDPKTLKDIH

-225 GTPLEKKETPLNA
+225 VAPLEKKETPLNA
-238 SDQLALKTT
+238 NDQLALKTT
-247 QTSINHTLAKNDSK
+247 QTPINHTLAKNDAK

-273 EKKESHNKERTTPPS
+273 EKKEPHNKEHANPQN
-288 NEKKTPPLREAL
+288 NEKKTPPLKEAL

-308 KTLSKKKPEKTPT
+308 KTLSKKKSEKTPIHA
-321 KTQTTAATPENAP
+321 KTQTTAPSATPENAL

-349 NPPNDNAPTPL
+349 NPPNDNIPTPL
-360 EKEEKAKEVS
+360 EKEETTKEISDNKEKAKE
-370 ENKEKTKESNNSA
+370 TNS
-383 QSAQNAQASDKTSE
+383 SVQNAQNTPTSDKTSE

-409 FTQQLKQEI
+409 FAQQLKQEI
-418 QEYKPPMSR
+418 QEYKPPMSK

-498 EPLREPFKEQ
+498 EQLREPFKEQ
-508 ESTPLKENALKS
+508 ELTPLKESALKS
-520 YQENTDNENKE
+520 YQENTDHENQE

>member
-10 TNANAL
+10 TNANASAL
-16 NSGTKNEVKDTK
+16 NSGAKNEVKDTK
-28 NAPKSASKDFNKILN
+28 NAPKSASKDFSKILN

-50 TAPKE
+50 SAPKE
-55 NPNALKATPKD
+55 NPSALKATPKD
-66 AKEDAK
+66 TK

-99 LLNHKKTTASH
+99 LLNHKKTTVSH
-110 EAQHETHEPTLKD
+110 EAQHET
-123 LLNHKKTT
+123 
-131 ASHEAQHETHEMH
+131 H

-155 NKNEKKPNGVASN
+155 NKNEKKPNEITSN
-168 AHQANLTNK
+168 AHQTNLTNK

-247 QTSINHTLAKNDSK
+247 QTPINHTLAKNDSK

-273 EKKESHNKERTTPPS
+273 EKKESHNKEHATPLH
-288 NEKKTPPLREAL
+288 NEKKMPPLREAL

-308 KTLSKKKPEKTPT
+308 KTLSKKKPEKTPIHAQ
-321 KTQTTAATPENAP
+321 TQTTAPSATPENAP

-349 NPPNDNAPTPL
+349 NPPNDNTPTLL
-360 EKEEKAKEVS
+360 EKEEKTKEVI
-370 ENKEKTKESNNSA
+370 ENKEKTKESTNST
-383 QSAQNAQASDKTSE
+383 QSTQNTQASDKTSE

-498 EPLREPFKEQ
+498 ESLREPFKEQ

>member
-1 MPSFVNPIH
+1 MPSPINPIH
-10 TNANAL
+10 TNASANANAL
-16 NSGTKNEVKDTK
+16 INSGAKNEDTK
-28 NAPKSASKDFNKILN
+28 NAPKSASKDFSKILN

-55 NPNALKATPKD
+55 DPNASKVTPKD

-72 ELEKTPTPHHQHA
+72 TLKTPTLPHQHA
-85 QNLAKDQQAPTLKD
+85 QNPAKDQQAPTLKD

-110 EAQHETHEPTLKD
+110 EAQHE
-123 LLNHKKTT
+123 N
-131 ASHEAQHETHEMH
+131 H

-155 NKNEKKPNGVASN
+155 NKNEKKPNEVTSN
-168 AHQANLTNK
+168 AHQTNLTNK

-183 NHANNAIKNPTAP
+183 NHANHAIKTPTAP
-196 THNAKEPKTLKDIH
+196 THNAKDPKTLKDIQ

-218 NASNIQV
+218 NASNIQATT
-225 GTPLEKKETPLNA
+225 TPENKTPLNA

-247 QTSINHTLAKNDSK
+247 QTPINNTLAKNDAK

-273 EKKESHNKERTTPPS
+273 EKKESHNKEHATPQN
-288 NEKKTPPLREAL
+288 NEKKTPPLKEAL
-300 QMNAIKRD
+300 PMNAIKRD
-308 KTLSKKKPEKTPT
+308 KTLSKKKSEKTPT
-321 KTQTTAATPENAP
+321 KAQTTTPSIAPENAP

-360 EKEEKAKEVS
+360 EKEETTKEAS
-370 ENKEKTKESNNSA
+370 DNKEKTKETNNSA

-397 NKSAAPKETIKH
+397 NKSTTPKETIKH

-435 ELGKVEVTIQK
+435 ELGKVEVVIQK

-498 EPLREPFKEQ
+498 ESFKEQ
-508 ESTPLKENALKS
+508 ELTPLKENALKS

>member
-1 MPSFVNPIH
+1 MPSPINPIH
-10 TNANAL
+10 TNANASTL
-16 NSGTKNEVKDTK
+16 IINSGAKNEDTK
-28 NAPKSASKDFNKILN
+28 NAPKSASKDFSKILN

-55 NPNALKATPKD
+55 NPNALKTTPQNSKEG

-72 ELEKTPTPHHQHA
+72 KLEKTPTPHHQHA
-85 QNLAKDQQAPTLKD
+85 QNPAKDQQAPTLKD

-110 EAQHETHEPTLKD
+110 EAQHETHE
-123 LLNHKKTT
+123 
-131 ASHEAQHETHEMH
+131 H

-155 NKNEKKPNGVASN
+155 NKNEKKPNGVTSN

-177 NPLTPT
+177 NPITPT
-183 NHANNAIKNPTAP
+183 NHANNAIKNPTTP
-196 THNAKEPKTLKDIH
+196 THNAKDPKTLKDIQT
-210 ALSQKHDL
+210 LSQKHDL
-218 NASNIQV
+218 NASNIQA
-225 GTPLEKKETPLNA
+225 TAPLEKKETPLNA
-238 SDQLALKTT
+238 SDHLALKTT
-247 QTSINHTLAKNDSK
+247 QAPINNTLAKNDAK

-273 EKKESHNKERTTPPS
+273 EKKDPHNKERTTPPS
-288 NEKKTPPLREAL
+288 NEKKTPPLKEAL

-321 KTQTTAATPENAP
+321 HAKTQTTAPSIAPENAP
-334 KIPLKTPPLMPLIGA
+334 KIPLKTPPLMPLTGA
-349 NPPNDNAPTPL
+349 NPPLNDNPPTLL
-360 EKEEKAKEVS
+360 EKEETTKEAS
-370 ENKEKTKESNNSA
+370 DNKEKTKESSNSA
-383 QSAQNAQASDKTSE
+383 QSAQNTQASDKTSE
-397 NKSAAPKETIKH
+397 NKSATPKETIKH

-435 ELGKVEVTIQK
+435 ELGKVEVVIQK
-446 VGKNLKVSVISHN
+446 MGKNLKVSVISHN

-491 SSKEQPK
+491 SSKEQEK
-498 EPLREPFKEQ
+498 EPFKEPFKEQ
-508 ESTPLKENALKS
+508 ELTPLKENALKS
-520 YQENTDNENKE
+520 YQENTDHGNQE

>member
-10 TNANAL
+10 TNASANANAL
-16 NSGTKNEVKDTK
+16 NSGAKNEVKDTK
-28 NAPKSASKDFNKILN
+28 NAPKSASKDFSKILN

-50 TAPKE
+50 IAPKE
-55 NPNALKATPKD
+55 SPNSNALKATPKGT
-66 AKEDAK
+66 KENAK
-72 ELEKTPTPHHQHA
+72 ELEKIPTPHHQHA

-99 LLNHKKTTASH
+99 LLSHKKTTASH
-110 EAQHETHEPTLKD
+110 EAQHEI
-123 LLNHKKTT
+123 HKN
-131 ASHEAQHETHEMH
+131 H

-155 NKNEKKPNGVASN
+155 NKNEKKPNEAASN
-168 AHQANLTNK
+168 AHQTNLTNK

-183 NHANNAIKNPTAP
+183 NHAIKNPTAP
-196 THNAKEPKTLKDIH
+196 IHNAKEPKTLKDIH

-273 EKKESHNKERTTPPS
+273 EKKEPQNKERATPPS

-321 KTQTTAATPENAP
+321 KTQTTAQAATPENAP

-349 NPPNDNAPTPL
+349 NPPNDNAPTLL
-360 EKEEKAKEVS
+360 EKEEKTKEVS
-370 ENKEKTKESNNSA
+370 ENKEKTKESTNSA
-383 QSAQNAQASDKTSE
+383 QSAQNTQASDKASE
-397 NKSAAPKETIKH
+397 NKSTAPKETIKH

-435 ELGKVEVTIQK
+435 ELGKVEVIIQK

-498 EPLREPFKEQ
+498 EQLREPFKEQ
-508 ESTPLKENALKS
+508 ELTPLKENALKS

>member
-1 MPSFVNPIH
+1 MPSPINPIH
-10 TNANAL
+10 TNASTNANAL
-16 NSGTKNEVKDTK
+16 NSGAKNEVKDTK
-28 NAPKSASKDFNKILN
+28 NAPKSASKDFSKILN

-66 AKEDAK
+66 AKE
-72 ELEKTPTPHHQHA
+72 LEKTPTPHHQHA
-85 QNLAKDQQAPTLKD
+85 QDLAKDQQAPTLKD

-110 EAQHETHEPTLKD
+110 EAQHEI
-123 LLNHKKTT
+123 HKN
-131 ASHEAQHETHEMH
+131 H

-155 NKNEKKPNGVASN
+155 NKNEKKPNEVTSS

-196 THNAKEPKTLKDIH
+196 THNAKEPKTLKDIQT
-210 ALSQKHDL
+210 LSQKHDL

-247 QTSINHTLAKNDSK
+247 QTPINHTLAKNGAK

-273 EKKESHNKERTTPPS
+273 EKKESHNKEHATPPS

-321 KTQTTAATPENAP
+321 KTQTTAQATTLENAP

-370 ENKEKTKESNNSA
+370 ENKEKTKESTNSA
-383 QSAQNAQASDKTSE
+383 QSVQNTQASDKTSE
-397 NKSAAPKETIKH
+397 NKSVTPKETIKH

-418 QEYKPPMSR
+418 QEYKPPMNR

-435 ELGKVEVTIQK
+435 ELGKVEVSIQK

-498 EPLREPFKEQ
+498 EQLREPFKEQ

>member
-1 MPSFVNPIH
+1 MPSPINPIH
-10 TNANAL
+10 TNASANASI
-16 NSGTKNEVKDTK
+16 NSGAKNEDTK
-28 NAPKSASKDFNKILN
+28 NAPKSASKDFSKILN

-55 NPNALKATPKD
+55 NPSALKATPKD
-66 AKEDAK
+66 AKEGVKKDAK
-72 ELEKTPTPHHQHA
+72 ALEKTPTLPHQHA
-85 QNLAKDQQAPTLKD
+85 QNPAKDQQAPTLKD
-99 LLNHKKTTASH
+99 WLNHQKTTVSH
-110 EAQHETHEPTLKD
+110 EAQHETHK
-123 LLNHKKTT
+123 N
-131 ASHEAQHETHEMH
+131 H

-155 NKNEKKPNGVASN
+155 NKNEKKPNGVTSN

-177 NPLTPT
+177 NPITPT
-183 NHANNAIKNPTAP
+183 NRANNAIKNPTAP
-196 THNAKEPKTLKDIH
+196 THNAKDPKTLKDIQT
-210 ALSQKHDL
+210 LSQKHDL
-218 NASNIQV
+218 NANNIQATT
-225 GTPLEKKETPLNA
+225 TPENKTPLNA

-247 QTSINHTLAKNDSK
+247 QTPTNHTLAKNDAK

-273 EKKESHNKERTTPPS
+273 EKKESHNKERTTPPN
-288 NEKKTPPLREAL
+288 NEKKTPPLKEAL
-300 QMNAIKRD
+300 PMNAIKRD
-308 KTLSKKKPEKTPT
+308 KTLSKKKSE
-321 KTQTTAATPENAP
+321 KTQTKAQTTAPSIAPKNSP

-349 NPPNDNAPTPL
+349 NPPPNNNAPTPL
-360 EKEEKAKEVS
+360 EKEEKTQEIS
-370 ENKEKTKESNNSA
+370 DNKEKAKETSSSA
-383 QSAQNAQASDKTSE
+383 QSAQNTQASDKTSD
-397 NKSAAPKETIKH
+397 NKSIAPKETIKH

-418 QEYKPPMSR
+418 QEYKPPMSK

-435 ELGKVEVTIQK
+435 ELGKVEVIIQK

-498 EPLREPFKEQ
+498 EQLRELFKEQ

-520 YQENTDNENKE
+520 YQENTDHENQE

>member
-1 MPSFVNPIH
+1 MPSPVNPIH

-16 NSGTKNEVKDTK
+16 NSGAKNEDTK
-28 NAPKSASKDFNKILN
+28 NAPKSASKDFSKILN

-55 NPNALKATPKD
+55 NPNALKATPKNAKEG

-72 ELEKTPTPHHQHA
+72 KLEKTPTLQPQHA
-85 QNLAKDQQAPTLKD
+85 QNFAKDQQAPTLKD
-99 LLNHKKTTASH
+99 WLNHKKTTASH
-110 EAQHETHEPTLKD
+110 EAQHEK
-123 LLNHKKTT
+123 N
-131 ASHEAQHETHEMH
+131 H

-155 NKNEKKPNGVASN
+155 NKNEKKPNGVTSN
-168 AHQANLTNK
+168 AHQTNLPNK

-183 NHANNAIKNPTAP
+183 NHANHAIKNPTAP
-196 THNAKEPKTLKDIH
+196 THNAKESKTLKDIQT
-210 ALSQKHDL
+210 LSQKHDL
-218 NASNIQV
+218 NASNIQATT
-225 GTPLEKKETPLNA
+225 TPENKTPLNA
-238 SDQLALKTT
+238 SDHLALKTT
-247 QTSINHTLAKNDSK
+247 PKNPTTNPTTIKNDAK

-273 EKKESHNKERTTPPS
+273 EKKEPPNKEHANPLN
-288 NEKKTPPLREAL
+288 NEKKTPPLKEAL
-300 QMNAIKRD
+300 PMNAIKRD
-308 KTLSKKKPEKTPT
+308 KTLSKKKSE
-321 KTQTTAATPENAP
+321 KTQTKAQTTAPSIAPENAP
-334 KIPLKTPPLMPLIGA
+334 KIPLKTPPLMPLTGA
-349 NPPNDNAPTPL
+349 NPPNDNIPTPL
-360 EKEEKAKEVS
+360 EKEETTKEAS
-370 ENKEKTKESNNSA
+370 DNKEKTKETNNSA

-397 NKSAAPKETIKH
+397 NKSVTPKETIKH

-435 ELGKVEVTIQK
+435 ELGKVEVIIQK

-498 EPLREPFKEQ
+498 EQLRELFKEQ
-508 ESTPLKENALKS
+508 ESSPLKENALKS
-520 YQENTDNENKE
+520 YQENTDHENQE

>member
-1 MPSFVNPIH
+1 MPSPINPIH

-16 NSGTKNEVKDTK
+16 INSGTKNEDTK
-28 NAPKSASKDFNKILN
+28 NAPKSASKDFSKILN

-55 NPNALKATPKD
+55 NPNALKATPKNSKEG
-66 AKEDAK
+66 AKV
-72 ELEKTPTPHHQHA
+72 LEKTPTPHHQHA
-85 QNLAKDQQAPTLKD
+85 KDLAKDQQAPTLKD

-110 EAQHETHEPTLKD
+110 EAQHE
-123 LLNHKKTT
+123 N
-131 ASHEAQHETHEMH
+131 H

-155 NKNEKKPNGVASN
+155 NKNEKKPNEALSN
-168 AHQANLTNK
+168 AHQTNLTNK

-196 THNAKEPKTLKDIH
+196 THDTKEPKTLKDIQT
-210 ALSQKHDL
+210 LSQKHDL
-218 NASNIQV
+218 NASNIQATT
-225 GTPLEKKETPLNA
+225 TPENKTPLNA
-238 SDQLALKTT
+238 SDQFALKTT
-247 QTSINHTLAKNDSK
+247 QTSINHTLAKNDAK

-273 EKKESHNKERTTPPS
+273 EKKDPHNKERTTPP
-288 NEKKTPPLREAL
+288 NNKKKTPPLKEAL
-300 QMNAIKRD
+300 PMNAIKRD

-321 KTQTTAATPENAP
+321 KAQTTAPSITPENAP

-360 EKEEKAKEVS
+360 EKEETTKEVS
-370 ENKEKTKESNNSA
+370 DNKEKTKESNNST
-383 QSAQNAQASDKTSE
+383 QSAQNAQASDKASE
-397 NKSAAPKETIKH
+397 NKSVTPKETIKH

-435 ELGKVEVTIQK
+435 ELGKVEVIIQK

-498 EPLREPFKEQ
+498 EQLRELFKEQ

-520 YQENTDNENKE
+520 YQENTDHENKE

>member
-1 MPSFVNPIH
+1 MPSPINPIH
-10 TNANAL
+10 TNANANAL
-16 NSGTKNEVKDTK
+16 NSGAKNEVKDTK
-28 NAPKSASKDFNKILN
+28 NAPKSASKDFSKILN

-55 NPNALKATPKD
+55 NPSALKATPKD
-66 AKEDAK
+66 AKKDAK

-99 LLNHKKTTASH
+99 WLNHKKTTASH
-110 EAQHETHEPTLKD
+110 EAQHEI
-123 LLNHKKTT
+123 HKN
-131 ASHEAQHETHEMH
+131 H

-155 NKNEKKPNGVASN
+155 NKNEKKPNEVTSG

-183 NHANNAIKNPTAP
+183 NNAIKNPATP
-196 THNAKEPKTLKDIH
+196 THNAKEPKTLKDIQT
-210 ALSQKHDL
+210 LSQKHDL

-225 GTPLEKKETPLNA
+225 SAPLEKKETPLNA

-247 QTSINHTLAKNDSK
+247 QTSINHTLAKNGTK

-273 EKKESHNKERTTPPS
+273 EKKEPHNKEHATPPS

-321 KTQTTAATPENAP
+321 KTQTTAQAATPENAP

-360 EKEEKAKEVS
+360 EKEETTKEAS
-370 ENKEKTKESNNSA
+370 DNKEKTKESTNSA

-397 NKSAAPKETIKH
+397 NKSVTPKETIKH

-418 QEYKPPMSR
+418 QEYKSPMSR

-435 ELGKVEVTIQK
+435 ELGKVEVVIQK

-498 EPLREPFKEQ
+498 EPFKEQ
-508 ESTPLKENALKS
+508 ELTPLKENALKS
-520 YQENTDNENKE
+520 YQENTDHENKE

>member
-1 MPSFVNPIH
+1 MPSPINPIH
-10 TNANAL
+10 TNANANASTL
-16 NSGTKNEVKDTK
+16 INSGAKNEDTK
-28 NAPKSASKDFNKILN
+28 NAPKSASKDFSKILN

-50 TAPKE
+50 TASKE
-55 NPNALKATPKD
+55 NPNALKATPKGTK
-66 AKEDAK
+66 A
-72 ELEKTPTPHHQHA
+72 LEKTPTPHHQHA

-110 EAQHETHEPTLKD
+110 EAQHETHE
-123 LLNHKKTT
+123 N
-131 ASHEAQHETHEMH
+131 H

-155 NKNEKKPNGVASN
+155 NKNEKKPNGVTSN
-168 AHQANLTNK
+168 AHQTNLTHK

-183 NHANNAIKNPTAP
+183 NHANHANKNPTAP
-196 THNAKEPKTLKDIH
+196 THNAKESKTLKDIQT
-210 ALSQKHDL
+210 LSQKHDL
-218 NASNIQV
+218 NASNIQAN
-225 GTPLEKKETPLNA
+225 TPLEKKETPLNA
-238 SDQLALKTT
+238 SDQLALKTA
-247 QTSINHTLAKNDSK
+247 QTPINNTLAKNDAK

-273 EKKESHNKERTTPPS
+273 EKKESHNKEHATPPN
-288 NEKKTPPLREAL
+288 NEKKTPPLKEAL
-300 QMNAIKRD
+300 PMNAIKRD
-308 KTLSKKKPEKTPT
+308 KTLSKKKSEKTPT
-321 KTQTTAATPENAP
+321 KAQTTAPSIVPENAP

-360 EKEEKAKEVS
+360 EKEEKSKEIS
-370 ENKEKTKESNNSA
+370 ENKEKTKESSNSA

-397 NKSAAPKETIKH
+397 NKSVTPKETIKH

-491 SSKEQPK
+491 SSKEQEK
-498 EPLREPFKEQ
+498 EPFKEPFKEQ

-520 YQENTDNENKE
+520 YQENTDHENKE

>member
-1 MPSFVNPIH
+1 MPSPINPIH
-10 TNANAL
+10 TNANANTNAL
-16 NSGTKNEVKDTK
+16 INNGAKNEVKDTK
-28 NAPKSASKDFNKILN
+28 NAPKNASKDFSKILN

-55 NPNALKATPKD
+55 NPSALKATPKD
-66 AKEDAK
+66 AKENA
-72 ELEKTPTPHHQHA
+72 EALEKTPTPHHQHA

-99 LLNHKKTTASH
+99 LLNHKKTT
-110 EAQHETHEPTLKD
+110 T
-123 LLNHKKTT
+123 
-131 ASHEAQHETHEMH
+131 SHEAQHETHEMH

-155 NKNEKKPNGVASN
+155 NKNEKKPNGVTSN
-168 AHQANLTNK
+168 AHQTNLPSK
-177 NPLTPT
+177 NPITP
-183 NHANNAIKNPTAP
+183 NHANNAIKNPTTP
-196 THNAKEPKTLKDIH
+196 THNAKDPKTLKDIH
-210 ALSQKHDL
+210 AISQKHDL

-225 GTPLEKKETPLNA
+225 STPLEKKETPLNA

-247 QTSINHTLAKNDSK
+247 QAPINHTLAKNDAK

-273 EKKESHNKERTTPPS
+273 EKKESQDNKEHANPPN
-288 NEKKTPPLREAL
+288 NEKKTLPLKEAL

-321 KTQTTAATPENAP
+321 KAQTTAPSIVPENAP

-349 NPPNDNAPTPL
+349 NPPPNDNAPTPL
-360 EKEEKAKEVS
+360 EKEETTKEAS
-370 ENKEKTKESNNSA
+370 ENKEKTKESSNSA
-383 QSAQNAQASDKTSE
+383 QNVQNTQASDKTSE
-397 NKSAAPKETIKH
+397 NKSVTPKETIKH
-409 FTQQLKQEI
+409 FTQQLKQEF

-435 ELGKVEVTIQK
+435 ELGKVEVIIQK

-498 EPLREPFKEQ
+498 EQLRELFKEQ
-508 ESTPLKENALKS
+508 ESTPLKENTLKS
-520 YQENTDNENKE
+520 YQENTDNEHKE